1 MSERGYKV
9 RFLQAFAD
17 EQIVNLGQTPQP
29 PEITDQDDLR
39 DASKDEPS
47 GHGSK
52 LTRSNVTPNHHHIF
66 DSGSRNRRGRSGTD
80 STLRFPVIE
89 TRMFP
94 KDDSFKGREK
104 DLANLASETFNQIAM
119 SLASAASGTDQET
132 LTRLGREFLKSTKA
146 RWLMI
151 LDNVDKW
158 YHAESFVPMKT
169 SVTMGS
175 ILITT
180 RHQGL
185 TAPSRP
191 IDYYRQNLEE
201 LTNSEG
207 RDLLLH
213 GSALRK
219 DAAVARSK
227 FHLSI
232 ILTAQNGG
240 KPPEEAQ
247 ALARESRDVLSRLL
261 VYDDIQGVREE
272 DASAL
277 FDHLQPVFG
286 GRWTETRLLKYV
298 P

>member
-1 MSERGYKV
+1 MSQSASDNMFERGYKV
-9 RFLQAFAD
+9 RFLQAYAD
-17 EQIVNLGQTPQP
+17 EQIVNLGQTPKP

-39 DASKDEPS
+39 DASEDEPS
-47 GHGSK
+47 GHGS
-52 LTRSNVTPNHHHIF
+52 SFEYIF
-66 DSGSRNRRGRSGTD
+66 WVQAEALIS
-80 STLRFPVIE
+80 
-89 TRMFP
+89 
-94 KDDSFKGREK
+94 
-104 DLANLASETFNQIAM
+104 ASETFNQIAM

-158 YHAESFVPMKT
+158 YHAEPFVPMKT

-180 RHQGL
+180 RHQGF

-201 LTNSEG
+201 LTDSEG

-240 KPPEEAQ
+240 RPPEEAQ